1 MGRSISSVAMQ
12 ELVATIRDRYQQ
24 SSKKET
30 GRILNKFTAIA
41 GHGRKHGI
49 RLLSRPAS
57 GEERP
62 TVGRRNYDK
71 AVPEAVIVVR
81 EAFDRICGKRVEAAL
96 RNLVNSMGR
105 HCHLELDQ
113 VVRSHLLSANAAT
126 LDRLMQIDRIINGTK
141 DELNPYRAALDP
153 VAM

>member
-1 MGRSISSVAMQ
+1 MSGSISRIAMQ
-12 ELVATIRDRYQQ
+12 ELVATIRDQYQQ

-30 GRILNKFTAIA
+30 GRILDKFTTIA
-41 GHGRKHGI
+41 GHGRKQGI

-71 AVPEAVIVVR
+71 AVPEAVIVVW
-81 EAFDRICGKRVEAAL
+81 EACDRICGKRLETAPL
-96 RNLVNSMGR
+96 NLVDSMEQHG
-105 HCHLELDQ
+105 HLEKDPELTN
-113 VVRSHLLSANAAT
+113 RLLFTNAAT
-126 LDRLMQIDRIINGTK
+126 LDRLIQIDRIIAGTK
-141 DELNPYRAALDP
+141 DELNTYRAALHP